1 MTYEIGNNLK
11 IYLAG
16 HPGFHFPFLGLPL
29 ILSHFF
35 AVVAN
40 LFGGYCADRF
50 GSQRQAFVSKLA
62 LTHMRGN
69 ILQQLQ

>member
-40 LFGGYCADRF
+40 LFGGYWQIDLVVN
-50 GSQRQAFVSKLA
+50 GKHLYPSLP
-62 LTHMRGN
+62 LH
-69 ILQQLQ
+69 I

>member
-1 MTYEIGNNLK
+1 MTCEIGNDLK

-16 HPGFHFPFLGLPL
+16 HPGFHFPFLGSSL

-50 GSQRQAFVSKLA
+50 GSQRQEIVSKLA